1 MNSSPVIFASEKI
14 TVAFAACNLPLLSVF
29 FCFLGTTFYDNNKV
43 GTRQTTHLRSSE
55 ICF

>member
-1 MNSSPVIFASEKI
+1 MNSSLVIFASEKI